1 MPTNLIILIAALIV
15 AWIVF
20 GAIVNLL
27 KTFVSTAIAIVV
39 IIVFLRFFGFSP
51 QDLMQE
57 ITNLAQSL
65 RVFVTG
71 GK

>member
-20 GAIVNLL
+20 GALVNLL
-27 KTFVSTAIAIVV
+27 KTFISTAIALFL
-39 IIVFLRFFGFSP
+39 IIVILRFFGFSP

-57 ITNLAQSL
+57 IANLLQTL
-65 RVFVTG
+65 RLFITG